1 MTFSQQILENDCL
14 RSRFLPSRV
23 DFQEWAAGAI
33 IVCYRLRLYYIRGKR
48 KASRFDPICFS
59 ISGPTRCL
67 QTAPVDEV
75 PQCHLL
81 QRKEY

>member
-1 MTFSQQILENDCL
+1 MIAFGPVFFHLVYTFRNG
-14 RSRFLPSRV
+14 LP
-23 DFQEWAAGAI
+23 AKY
-33 IVCYRLRLYYIRGKR
+33 IVCYRLRPYYIRGKR

-75 PQCHLL
+75 PQCPYY
-81 QRKEY
+81 KEKNIEI

>member
-1 MTFSQQILENDCL
+1 M
-14 RSRFLPSRV
+14 
-23 DFQEWAAGAI
+23 
-33 IVCYRLRLYYIRGKR
+33 RGKQ

-81 QRKEY
+81 QRKEYWNLDQ